1 MICTSNYRNF
11 HSDRFAPVAIS
22 KHLGLDNPD
31 YHGEYYSKLVPEPYI
46 WHVWHNNNKGKI
58 SEEANN
64 RYYVQEYWNQV
75 LSKLNPQEVYN
86 ELNNRI
92 LLSYEPN
99 TDFCHRHIVAAWF
112 EILLGETVPEVKVK
126 DYQIEEVDR
135 PEYIKEY
142 LEDAMRFNRNM
153 RGFHSLRALYL
164 FEKGEKLELLADELE
179 AKTGECHDDYRQAA
193 CFFRCNADMA
203 EEEYN
208 KRYR

>member
-11 HSDRFAPVAIS
+11 HSDRFEPVAIS

-46 WHVWHNNNKGKI
+46 WHVWHNNRGKI

-64 RYYVQEYWNQV
+64 RYYVQEYWNH
-75 LSKLNPQEVYN
+75 
-86 ELNNRI
+86 I
-92 LLSYEPN
+92 LLSYEAN

-179 AKTGECHDDYRQAA
+179 AKTGECHDEYRQAA
-193 CFFRCNADMA
+193 CFLRCDADMA

>member
-46 WHVWHNNNKGKI
+46 WHVWHNNRGKI

-86 ELNNRI
+86 E
-92 LLSYEPN
+92 
-99 TDFCHRHIVAAWF
+99 
-112 EILLGETVPEVKVK
+112 
-126 DYQIEEVDR
+126 
-135 PEYIKEY
+135 
-142 LEDAMRFNRNM
+142 
-153 RGFHSLRALYL
+153 
-164 FEKGEKLELLADELE
+164 
-179 AKTGECHDDYRQAA
+179 
-193 CFFRCNADMA
+193 
-203 EEEYN
+203 
-208 KRYR
+208 

>member
-1 MICTSNYRNF
+1 M
-11 HSDRFAPVAIS
+11 
-22 KHLGLDNPD
+22 
-31 YHGEYYSKLVPEPYI
+31 
-46 WHVWHNNNKGKI
+46 
-58 SEEANN
+58 
-64 RYYVQEYWNQV
+64 
-75 LSKLNPQEVYN
+75 
-86 ELNNRI
+86 
-92 LLSYEPN
+92 
-99 TDFCHRHIVAAWF
+99 
-112 EILLGETVPEVKVK
+112 KVK

-179 AKTGECHDDYRQAA
+179 AKTGECHDEYRQAA
-193 CFFRCNADMA
+193 CFLRCDADMA

>member
-1 MICTSNYRNF
+1 MKVLNLLASGNTGGIEVLCKNILLKSKEDNRICCLF
-11 HSDRFAPVAIS
+11 
-22 KHLGLDNPD
+22 KEG
-31 YHGEYYSKLVPEPYI
+31 
-46 WHVWHNNNKGKI
+46 
-58 SEEANN
+58 
-64 RYYVQEYWNQV
+64 
-75 LSKLNPQEVYN
+75 EVYN

-92 LLSYEPN
+92 LLSYEAN

-179 AKTGECHDDYRQAA
+179 AKTGECHDEYRQAA

>member
-1 MICTSNYRNF
+1 MICTSNYNNWQ
-11 HSDRFAPVAIS
+11 SDKYTTYAIS
-22 KHLGLDNPD
+22 GNRGRDVNYQGYCYPNLAP
-31 YHGEYYSKLVPEPYI
+31 KLSFWKI
-46 WHVWHNNNKGKI
+46 WHNNIGKI
-58 SEEANN
+58 SEEENN
-64 RYYVQEYWNQV
+64 QYYVEEYWKQV
-75 LSKLNPQEVYN
+75 LSKLDPEQVYR
-86 ELNNRI
+86 ELDNSI
-92 LLSYEPN
+92 LLCYEAN

-126 DYQIEEVDR
+126 DYQIEEIDR

-179 AKTGECHDDYRQAA
+179 AKTGECHDEYRQAA
-193 CFFRCNADMA
+193 CFLRCDADMA